1 MTERTLG
8 IIGGSGLYEL
18 DSLEDREE
26 VQLSTPF
33 GDPSDALITGRLHG
47 VRMAFLPRH
56 GRGHRLAPHELPF
69 RANIHAMKQLGMK
82 CVLGISAVGSMRE
95 DIVPGDLVLVDQF
108 IDRTRGRTEESTF
121 FGNGCVGHVHFADP
135 VWEPL
140 RELVVAAARS
150 TGATVHDGGTY
161 ICMEGP
167 AFSTRAESHVYRTM
181 GVSVIGMTNL
191 QEAKL
196 AREAEIAY
204 ATVALATDYDCWHEG
219 EKDVNV
225 QDVIAVLKANVE
237 KSKQVIAATAEAVA
251 ADPLEIHCEGV
262 MEHAIIT
269 HKEAI
274 SEDAKRRLSV
284 LLGRYLGS

>member
-18 DSLEDREE
+18 DSLEDCEE

-56 GRGHRLAPHELPF
+56 GRGHRLAPHEVPF

-95 DIVPGDLVLVDQF
+95 DIAPGDLVLVDQF

-140 RELVVAAARS
+140 RQLVVAAARS
-150 TGATVHDGGTY
+150 TGAKVHDGGTY

-204 ATVALATDYDCWHEG
+204 ATVALATDYDCWREG

-225 QDVIAVLKANVE
+225 VDVMAVLSANVE
-237 KSKQVIAATAEAVA
+237 KSKQVIAAVAKAVA
-251 ADPLEIHCEGV
+251 VAPSEIHCEGV

-269 HKEAI
+269 HREAI
-274 SEDAKRRLSV
+274 SADAKRRLSV
-284 LLGRYLGS
+284 LLGRYLG